1 MEGVTDNLN
10 YIIMTNLEVSKEML
24 DALAWFRDNDI
35 PATIDDGSLFIEVN
49 SYEIMVGSSEV
60 SYRAE
65 LKKCSK
71 ED

>member
-1 MEGVTDNLN
+1 M
-10 YIIMTNLEVSKEML
+10 LEITKDML

-49 SYEIMVGSSEV
+49 SYEIMVDSSEV

-65 LKKCSK
+65 LWK
-71 ED
+71 EYNNEGADTPS